1 MKTAIIDIDFPSVFT
16 KKQIEYIGQNVVES
30 AREGCGDK
38 LRDVI
43 LYGSY
48 ARGDFEEWSDV
59 DVMVLADADAEECKR
74 INKEINEQLYDLI
87 YRMNLLLS
95 TMVIPYERFER
106 MKNNCPFYMNV
117 STEGVKLC

>member
-1 MKTAIIDIDFPSVFT
+1 MKTAVIDIDFPSVFT
-16 KKQIEYIGQNVVES
+16 KKQIEYIGKNVVES
-30 AREGCGDK
+30 AREVCGDK

-59 DVMVLADADAEECKR
+59 DVMVLADADATECKQ

-95 TMVIPYERFER
+95 TMVIPYDRFER

-117 STEGVKLC
+117 SKEGVKLC